1 MSEMEII
8 TMIKWTGGAIG
19 TILAIIFG
27 MVMNK
32 VDKSDFKDH
41 CERQSKV
48 NDKFDNTIKDNN
60 DLLIRVDQKLKD
72 LK

>member
-1 MSEMEII
+1 MDENIMLTLKVGIPALVVTLATMAGII
-8 TMIKWTGGAIG
+8 RS
-19 TILAIIFG
+19 
-27 MVMNK
+27 K

-41 CERQSKV
+41 CNNQSKV
-48 NDKFDNTIKDNN
+48 NDKFDKTIKENN